1 MRLIAR
7 CVRTTSP
14 QTVEDACAFAWAEFL
29 RYQPD
34 RSRNWRSWLF
44 RTAQRQ
50 AWLLESKARDHT
62 ALRSFERENQHLTVE
77 IGGEDTVQRHYDARD
92 ALGLIAGLRPR
103 LQPIA
108 FLRAL
113 GLGPR

>member
-1 MRLIAR
+1 MADSDSRSQLLGDEAELYREYNDHLMGLIAR

-44 RTAQRQ
+44 RTAERE
-50 AWLLESKARDHT
+50 AWRIERRATGHA
-62 ALRSFERENQHLTVE
+62 ALRSFEWEDQHLTVE
-77 IGGEDTVQRHYDARD
+77 AGVEDPVQR
-92 ALGLIAGLRPR
+92 G
-103 LQPIA
+103 
-108 FLRAL
+108 
-113 GLGPR
+113 